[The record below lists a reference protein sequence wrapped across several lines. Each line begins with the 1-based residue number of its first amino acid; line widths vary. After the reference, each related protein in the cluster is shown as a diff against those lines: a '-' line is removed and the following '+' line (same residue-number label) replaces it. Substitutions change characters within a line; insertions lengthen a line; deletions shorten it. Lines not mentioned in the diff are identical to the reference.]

1 MLGADALRA
10 VAGRVA
16 GTRGFARLVDIAES
30 VDRPRQN
37 ALAVLMYHRVAD
49 PAEEPGLD
57 PGLISA
63 RPPEFAAQMEYLAR
77 TGRVVSLEDILAA
90 RRGDAQLPP
99 GALAITFDDAYR
111 DFAEHAWPAIR
122 SRGLP
127 VTLFVP
133 TGYPD
138 RPEMTFWWDR
148 LHHALVTTGRDHVDT
163 PIGRITLDGPATR
176 TAAFKALRDRLKQV
190 DDAEAKSV
198 VDRLADE
205 LDAPQPVH
213 AVLGWD
219 ELRDLAAD
227 GVTMGPHTRTHA
239 FLDQVS
245 TEQARAEI
253 AGSRD
258 DLERE
263 LGTAPAAFAFPAG
276 QHTDAVVDILQDEGF
291 EVAFTTEPGINDLG
305 RADWLRLRRIN
316 IGGRSTL
323 SLIRARLLSF
333 APAGAS

>member
-1 MLGADALRA
+1 
-10 VAGRVA
+10 
-16 GTRGFARLVDIAES
+16 
-30 VDRPRQN
+30 
-37 ALAVLMYHRVAD
+37 
-49 PAEEPGLD
+49 
-57 PGLISA
+57 
-63 RPPEFAAQMEYLAR
+63 
-77 TGRVVSLEDILAA
+77 
-90 RRGDAQLPP
+90 
-99 GALAITFDDAYR
+99 
-111 DFAEHAWPAIR
+111 
-122 SRGLP
+122 
-127 VTLFVP
+127 LFVP